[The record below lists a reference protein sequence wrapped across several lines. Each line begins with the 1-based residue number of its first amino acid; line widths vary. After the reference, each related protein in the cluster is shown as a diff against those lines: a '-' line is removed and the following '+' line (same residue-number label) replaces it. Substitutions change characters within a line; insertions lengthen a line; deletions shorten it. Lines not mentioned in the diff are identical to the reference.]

1 MTEPIQVL
9 LVEDNPG
16 DADLTREGLESSS
29 LPVELTVAVNGA
41 QAVDMLHKR
50 GPFALRSHPRL
61 ILLDLNLPGLDG
73 RAVLEDLKA
82 DAALRHI
89 PVCVLTSSA
98 SENDIR
104 QSYSLGANCYVVK
117 PIDFKTFQG
126 IVRAI
131 EHFWFSVVKLPGH
144 PETEGKPLPCERTR

>member
-1 MTEPIQVL
+1 MPEPIQVL

-16 DADLTREGLESSS
+16 DADLTRESLESSP

-50 GPFALRSHPRL
+50 GPFALRSNPNL

-73 RAVLEDLKA
+73 RAVLKDVKA
-82 DAALRHI
+82 DPTLQQI

-98 SENDIR
+98 SETDIF
-104 QSYSLGANCYVVK
+104 QSYRLGANCYLVK
-117 PIDFKTFQG
+117 PIDFKTFQVL
-126 IVRAI
+126 VRAV
-131 EHFWFSVVKLPGH
+131 ENFWFTVVRLPRQPD
-144 PETEGKPLPCERTR
+144 PEGN